1 MGLGM
6 EVNKLSEP
14 ETHRCIRS
22 EGSYQRCLGFCQ
34 KETQVPIEEVLSA
47 KGRTN

>member
-1 MGLGM
+1 M

-14 ETHRCIRS
+14 ETYHYIRS
-22 EGSYQRCLGFCQ
+22 QGSNQRCLGFCQ
-34 KETQVPIEEVLSA
+34 KETQVPIEEVPSA